1 MIGPDLSGWSKISL
15 LPFPALQTLYFMSQ
29 PCGASDIP
37 LGPLWVNEVLMAEP
51 GFGSPAPNTARK
63 GSKPQTSK
71 STVKGNDGSGKGK
84 LGGEGMRRMGLREK
98 SYSKETHQSATSSQR
113 KQIKR
118 LLLGLFGTI
127 LEIPL
132 PRDGQGTNQHR
143 AGKFHYIFCPLIS
156 FSVKVFSPF
165 SPFFLSLCFSAN
177 SVDSPQAEE
186 KLPAITNLQILS
198 MGNRGRSSQEFVTD
212 SS

>member
-98 SYSKETHQSATSSQR
+98 SYSKETHHSATSSQR

-118 LLLGLFGTI
+118 LWLGLFGTI

-132 PRDGQGTNQHR
+132 PRDGQGTNQHT
-143 AGKFHYIFCPLIS
+143 GQGNSMIYFVLS
-156 FSVKVFSPF
+156 SLSLVKSSLHFLLF
-165 SPFFLSLCFSAN
+165 FFLFIFQ
-177 SVDSPQAEE
+177 P
-186 KLPAITNLQILS
+186 ILWILHRQKR
-198 MGNRGRSSQEFVTD
+198 NFQTL
-212 SS
+212 